1 MTSLWRNPWA
11 WALLGWIGLIFF
23 SSTSFAGD
31 EGERAFTHLCQ
42 MLMPQLHTGAPS
54 YGAVHFLAHK
64 TIHIS
69 LFLVLGILFWKVL
82 PNVRRKIAIILLLGA
97 VVGSCSELLQV
108 FFPER
113 DPAISDVLINIGGTA
128 LGITIS
134 VVFVRI
140 QGDTGRRRKAEV
152 SHA

>member
-1 MTSLWRNPWA
+1 MTSLRRNPWA

-42 MLMPQLHTGAPS
+42 ILMPQLHSGAGP
-54 YGAVHFLAHK
+54 YGAAHFLAHK

-69 LFLVLGILFWKVL
+69 LFSVLGILFWKVL

-97 VVGSCSELLQV
+97 VVGSCSELLQA

-134 VVFVRI
+134 MGLVRI
-140 QGDTGRRRKAEV
+140 QAHIRRACKAEV
-152 SHA
+152 GQT